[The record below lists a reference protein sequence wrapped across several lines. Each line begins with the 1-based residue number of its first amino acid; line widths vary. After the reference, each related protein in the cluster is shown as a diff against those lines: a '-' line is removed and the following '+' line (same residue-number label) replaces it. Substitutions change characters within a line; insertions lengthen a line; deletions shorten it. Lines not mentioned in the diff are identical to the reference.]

1 LKTKDKIWIEAV
13 VCIKL
18 VIGSETSQN
27 FVESETTDYYKE
39 LKDHRC
45 TNVLSE
51 LLIFRMPA
59 PCEPVSLNLTSYSSE
74 SIELYWAKPSLYSH
88 QKDPD
93 NSDTDIHVYRH
104 LIGYKLEVN
113 QIKQRTLESN
123 ETSCTLTKCK
133 PMNTYSI
140 VIVSLTCLRKDAEVS
155 RNQSDSF
162 SRNV

>member
-1 LKTKDKIWIEAV
+1 M
-13 VCIKL
+13 VCLKL
-18 VIGSETSQN
+18 VVDSETSQK
-27 FVESETTDYYKE
+27 FVESEANDYFKE

-51 LLIFRMPA
+51 PLIFRMPA

-74 SIELYWAKPSLYSH
+74 SIELYWAKPSLYSF

-93 NSDTDIHVYRH
+93 NPDTDIHVYRH

-113 QIKQRTLESN
+113 QIKQRNIDSN
-123 ETSCTLTKCK
+123 ETTCTLTKCK

-140 VIVSLTCLRKDAEVS
+140 VIVTLTCLRTDAEV
-155 RNQSDSF
+155 NCGCF
-162 SRNV
+162 VAYCFYIY